1 MYMHK
6 KFPQRRHR
14 DIMDGILIT
23 FVMSLAVAGGV
34 LMYSLLRAEK

>member
-6 KFPQRRHR
+6 RSQQREELE
-14 DIMDGILIT
+14 MDGILIT
-23 FVMSLAVAGGV
+23 FVISLSIAGGV